1 MSGIKLD
8 FQAVPTLF
16 EFATDVLA
24 DYAMC
29 KSAYA
34 SAYMDYLKANAF
46 GNVQLHSRYV
56 AANLLK
62 TEKISAFYD
71 KQYLYVIRS
80 LDDDSKVFRYYAP
93 TELRF
98 VDAVKIVEHHQS
110 KSTLD
115 THDHY

>member
-8 FQAVPTLF
+8 FKPVPTLY
-16 EFATDVLA
+16 EFAPDVLA
-24 DYAMC
+24 DHAMC

-34 SAYMDYLKANAF
+34 SAYMDYLKAHAF
-46 GNVQLHSRYV
+46 GNVHVHSKFV

-62 TEKISAFYD
+62 TEQISAFYD
-71 KQYLYVIRS
+71 KQYLYVIRTR
-80 LDDDSKVFRYYAP
+80 DDDSKVFRFYAP

-98 VDAVKIVEHHQS
+98 VDAVKIVESHQRM
-110 KSTLD
+110 STLD

>member
-1 MSGIKLD
+1 MSGIELD
-8 FQAVPTLF
+8 FEAVPTLF
-16 EFATDVLA
+16 EFAPDVLA

-34 SAYMDYLKANAF
+34 SAYMNYLKAHAF
-46 GNVQLHSRYV
+46 GNVHVHSKFV

-62 TEKISAFYD
+62 TETISAFYD
-71 KQYLYVIRS
+71 KQYLYVIRTR
-80 LDDDSKVFRYYAP
+80 DDDSKVWRFYAP

-98 VDAVKIVEHHQS
+98 VDAVKIVETHQRL
-110 KSTLD
+110 STLD

>member
-1 MSGIKLD
+1 MSGIELD

-16 EFATDVLA
+16 DFAPDVLA
-24 DYAMC
+24 DHAMC

-34 SAYMDYLKANAF
+34 SAYMDYLKAHAF
-46 GNVQLHSRYV
+46 GNVHVHSKFV

-71 KQYLYVIRS
+71 KQYLYVIRT
-80 LDDDSKVFRYYAP
+80 LDDDSKVFRFYAP

-98 VDAVKIVEHHQS
+98 VDAVKIVELHQQM
-110 KSTLD
+110 STLD
-115 THDHY
+115 LQDHY